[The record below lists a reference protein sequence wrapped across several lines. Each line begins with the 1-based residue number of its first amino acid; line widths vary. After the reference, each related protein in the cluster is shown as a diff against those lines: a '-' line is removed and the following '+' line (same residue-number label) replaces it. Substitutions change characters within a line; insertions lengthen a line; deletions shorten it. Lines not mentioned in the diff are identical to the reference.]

1 MISESKV
8 NQDVGRGNLPKC
20 NTAESEINTL
30 NEMRGF
36 HRKFK
41 QTNTKKESSD

>member
-1 MISESKV
+1 MW
-8 NQDVGRGNLPKC
+8 DVGICPNA

-36 HRKFK
+36 NRKFK
-41 QTNTKKESSD
+41 QTNTKNESSD